1 MKVRKQMKFT
11 LVELLV
17 VIAVIAILAS
27 LLLPALNSAREKAIG
42 IRCLSQMKQTGPAV
56 VMYTGDND
64 VRISVD
70 EAPGGF
76 VVSAEGEA
84 ALFIEFGSG
93 VRYGYGHPEA
103 GKYGMGPG
111 TYPDGKGHWDDD
123 RGWCLPKDKG
133 GSHTF
138 GNPPSAAMYQAT
150 KAVKREILRAVRE
163 VFG

>member
-1 MKVRKQMKFT
+1 MIHSLAFDLSAAGVDNAIKAWDEYKAVMDRKCIDLCEKLAFLGATQ
-11 LVELLV
+11 
-17 VIAVIAILAS
+17 AS
-27 LLLPALNSAREKAIG
+27 LLF
-42 IRCLSQMKQTGPAV
+42 SQAT
-56 VMYTGDND
+56 YTGDND

-103 GKYGMGPG
+103 GKHGMGPG

-123 RGWCLPKDKG
+123 SGWYLPKDKG